1 MSTDTKTPA
10 IAFIDLA
17 AQRRRLGSRIDRAIA
32 SVLDHGQFIL
42 GPEVT
47 ELERRLA
54 EFSGAKH
61 AITCA
66 NGTDAIQ
73 LVLMAL
79 DIGPGDAVFV
89 PGFTFVAT
97 AEVVALAGATPVFVD
112 VDRDSFNLDVASL
125 AAAVPEAKRR
135 GLKPR
140 AVIAVDLYGQPADYA
155 RIEKVAAEHG
165 LAVIA
170 DAAQSFGAAMGGKRV
185 GALTRFTTTSFYPA
199 KPLGCYGDGGAIFT
213 DDGGAAELLKSLR
226 YHGKGGHQYENV
238 RVGMNSRLDT
248 MQAAILIPKLE
259 IFGDEIEARQRV
271 AQRYEEGLGDV
282 ARVPRIR
289 AGAKSAW
296 AQYTLVVEGRDQL
309 IAACRAAGV
318 PTAIHYP
325 IPLHKQTGYAA
336 FPTSPAG
343 LPNCEWLATRV
354 VSLPMHPYL
363 DAHTQD
369 RIIGVLRDAF
379 KPPMAKAVARG

>member
-1 MSTDTKTPA
+1 MSPSDAAKP
-10 IAFIDLA
+10 IAFIDLV
-17 AQRRRLGSRIDRAIA
+17 AQRRRLGSRIDDAVAKVIA
-32 SVLDHGQFIL
+32 GGQYIL

-54 EFSGAKH
+54 EFTGARH

-79 DIGPGDAVFV
+79 SIGAGDAVFV

-112 VDRDSFNLDVASL
+112 VDRESFNIDAASL
-125 AAAVPEAKRR
+125 EAAIPVAKAR

-140 AVIAVDLYGQPADYA
+140 AIIAVDLYGQPADYP
-155 RIEKVAAEHG
+155 RLHDIAAANG
-165 LAVIA
+165 LELIA
-170 DAAQSFGAAMGGKRV
+170 DGAQSFGAALDGRRV
-185 GALTRFTTTSFYPA
+185 GTLTRTTTTSFYPA
-199 KPLGCYGDGGAIFT
+199 KPLGCYGDGGAMFT
-213 DDGGAAELLKSLR
+213 DDDRVAELLMSLR

-248 MQAAILIPKLE
+248 LQAAILIPKLE
-259 IFGDEIEARQRV
+259 IFADEIEARQRV
-271 AQRYEEGLGDV
+271 AGRYESGLADFV
-282 ARVPRIR
+282 ATPQVRS
-289 AGAKSAW
+289 GALSAW
-296 AQYTLVVEGRDQL
+296 AQYTLVVEDRDTL
-309 IAACRAAGV
+309 VASCKAAGV

-325 IPLHKQTGYAA
+325 VPLHKQKGYSA
-336 FPTSPAG
+336 FPVTATG
-343 LPNCEWLATRV
+343 MATCEWLAARV

-363 DAHTQD
+363 DAPTQD
-369 RIIGVLRDAF
+369 RIIGAIRDAVR
-379 KPPMAKAVARG
+379 PPMAKAAARR